1 LEEPVKMV
9 AFSVSD
15 EEKQSIDSYAKI
27 KHFGDSSHLARV
39 AIFVY
44 MERNRVGSP
53 PDAGAPARPAAGAN
67 SDGGTE

>member
-1 LEEPVKMV
+1 MV

-44 MERNRVGSP
+44 MALTWGGRP
-53 PDAGAPARPAAGAN
+53 PAGGAPARPAAGAN